1 MRKLVKDMADFNA
14 IVEEIKNAKRIMT
27 VAHVSPEGDATGS
40 MLAMAHLLWA
50 LGKECVPY
58 LEDPVPEVLE
68 YLPGSDKVC
77 HDLSGEA
84 PFDLT
89 ISLDCGDLDRLGK
102 KFVEFEGKGTVINID
117 HHITNSKFGKYN
129 LIDAQSSATGEVL
142 YDFAVAAGF
151 EISKDAAINM
161 YTAIVTDTGNFIY
174 SSTSAD
180 TLRKS
185 GHLVD
190 LGVDAWDIAVHL
202 NESHPERRMHLLGDV
217 LNTLEVKKEFNSKVA
232 FLNIT
237 LDSLAKFNATRE
249 DSDGFVDYGR
259 SIKGVEVAVLFRE
272 DKPGGYKLSMRSKG
286 LIDVSNI
293 CSHFGGGGHKNASGC
308 YIEASLEEAKSQVVA
323 KLQEEAKLK

>member
-1 MRKLVKDMADFNA
+1 MRHLVKDMADFNA
-14 IVEEIKNAKRIMT
+14 IIEEIKNAERIMT

-50 LGKECVPY
+50 LGKDCVPY

-68 YLPGSDKVC
+68 YLPGADRVC
-77 HDLSGEA
+77 RDLSDEA

-89 ISLDCGDLDRLGK
+89 ISLDCGDLDRLGE
-102 KFVEFEGKGTVINID
+102 KFVAFKGKGTIINID

-129 LIDAQSSATGEVL
+129 LIDAESSATGEVL
-142 YDFAVAAGF
+142 YDLAIAAGF

-174 SSTSAD
+174 SSTSSE
-180 TLRKS
+180 TLRKA

-202 NESHPERRMHLLGDV
+202 NESHPARRMHLLGDV

-232 FLNIT
+232 FLNLT
-237 LDSLAKFNATRE
+237 LDALGRYGATRE
-249 DSDGFVDYGR
+249 DADGFVDYGR
-259 SIKGVEVAVLFRE
+259 AIKGVEVAILFRE
-272 DKPGGYKLSMRSKG
+272 DKANGYKLSMRSKG

-308 YIEASLEEAKSQVVA
+308 YIEGTLEEVKALVTA
-323 KLQEEAKLK
+323 KLEEETNLK